1 MVHTTYHQS
10 SFLRLSS
17 FTGSDSSNVDP
28 YLVTTLPGAGPVS
41 RTLSNSSPLTSPSH
55 DDLTRKTSFSPV
67 PPPAIVK
74 QQQLERLQHNSR
86 PISAEGVY
94 YSTVS
99 SDIDTIVPSHS
110 TDNIPREPSPYE
122 ESYNDRSSS
131 NENIEEVEDDE
142 EDPLTEDILSS
153 TTAVVKSVME
163 LSNKLQSAKP
173 NDYVEL
179 VKVEFDFEP
188 RPLYDHAS
196 FI

>member
-1 MVHTTYHQS
+1 MVHSKNYQLLILCVS
-10 SFLRLSS
+10 SSI
-17 FTGSDSSNVDP
+17 GSDSSNVDP

-41 RTLSNSSPLTSPSH
+41 RTLSNSSPVTSPSH
-55 DDLTRKTSFSPV
+55 DDLTKKKSFSPV

-86 PISAEGVY
+86 PVSAEGVY

-99 SDIDTIVPSHS
+99 SDIDTILPSHS
-110 TDNIPREPSPYE
+110 TDHLPREPSPYE

-131 NENIEEVEDDE
+131 NENIEQVEDDE
-142 EDPLTEDILSS
+142 EDPITEDILSS

-179 VKVEFDFEP
+179 VKVEFDVEP
-188 RPLYDHAS
+188 RPLYDHTS